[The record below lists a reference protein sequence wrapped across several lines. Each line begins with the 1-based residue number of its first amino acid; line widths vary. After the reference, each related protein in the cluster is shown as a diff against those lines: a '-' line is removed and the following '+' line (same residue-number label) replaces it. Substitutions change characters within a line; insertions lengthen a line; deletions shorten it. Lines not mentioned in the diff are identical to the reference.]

1 MTSSDVSVPS
11 YFSMFDN
18 NVLLEHFVFPNS
30 ENPLLKSKLSEQRLN
45 ESMYVVTAVSLEDIV
60 TSLNHLLAINK

>member
-1 MTSSDVSVPS
+1 MLSQNHK
-11 YFSMFDN
+11 FQWWN
-18 NVLLEHFVFPNS
+18 IFVFPNS